1 MRPGTA
7 SPAIEG
13 EASMTTDFRMGFL
26 GSGARVPDRELTNA
40 EIEKLVDT
48 SDEWIHRRTGIR
60 TRRVLDG
67 QESILDLTVKAC
79 RHALDDA
86 GLRPEDID
94 DIRVAVSTW
103 MRIPSLATNLQRILG
118 VGASSASDVSAGCAG
133 FVYAVEDASNKMLA
147 EHVRY
152 GRESKALVV
161 GVDTLSEIT
170 DWTDRSTCVLLGDGA
185 GAVVMGRVEEG
196 GILATH
202 TNADGRHGGLLYSEP
217 RPPDYTLNGVDAPQT
232 EGLCA
237 PQFLRMDGR
246 RVFPAAVATM
256 VSDVHRVL
264 EKYYLASG
272 KRIGIEDIDY
282 IFPHQ
287 ANLRILEMVAKRL
300 GAPPEK
306 VYTGGIAKYGNTS
319 AASIPL
325 GYEDMRHRDNGD
337 EGMALQVDVAFGA
350 GFASGAILRE
360 VPRRSTS

>member
-1 MRPGTA
+1 
-7 SPAIEG
+7 
-13 EASMTTDFRMGFL
+13 
-26 GSGARVPDRELTNA
+26 
-40 EIEKLVDT
+40 
-48 SDEWIHRRTGIR
+48 
-60 TRRVLDG
+60 
-67 QESILDLTVKAC
+67 
-79 RHALDDA
+79 
-86 GLRPEDID
+86 
-94 DIRVAVSTW
+94 
-103 MRIPSLATNLQRILG
+103 MRIPSLATSLQRILG
-118 VGASSASDVSAGCAG
+118 VGESSASDVAAGCAG

-147 EHVRY
+147 EHVLY

-170 DWTDRSTCVLLGDGA
+170 DWTDRGTCVLLGDGA
-185 GAVVMGRVEEG
+185 GAVVLGRVEAG

-217 RPPDYTLNGVDAPQT
+217 PPADHVHDGNGAPRT
-232 EGLCA
+232 EGEGA
-237 PQFLRMDGR
+237 RQFLRMDGR

-264 EKYYLASG
+264 EKYQLASG

-300 GAPPEK
+300 GAPLEK

-325 GYEDMRHRDNGD
+325 GYEDMRHRWNGD
-337 EGMALQVDVAFGA
+337 VGGRLVVDVAFGA
-350 GFASGAILRE
+350 GFASGAVLRE
-360 VPRRSTS
+360 MSGR

>member
-1 MRPGTA
+1 ML
-7 SPAIEG
+7 
-13 EASMTTDFRMGFL
+13 TDFRIGFL
-26 GSGARVPDRELTNA
+26 GSGAHVPETELTNA
-40 EIEKLVDT
+40 QLEKLVDT
-48 SDEWIHRRTGIR
+48 SDEWIRRRTGIH

-67 QESILDLTVKAC
+67 RESILDITVRAA
-79 RHALDDA
+79 RRALDDA
-86 GLRPEDID
+86 GLAPEDID

-103 MRIPSLATNLQRILG
+103 MRIPSLATSLQRILG
-118 VGASSASDVSAGCAG
+118 VGASSASDVAAGCAG

-147 EHVRY
+147 EHVLY
-152 GRESKALVV
+152 GRETKALVV

-185 GAVVMGRVEEG
+185 GAVVLGRVEAG

-202 TNADGRHGGLLYSEP
+202 TNADGRHGRLLYSEP
-217 RPPDYTLNGVDAPQT
+217 PPADHVHHGIGTPRT
-232 EGLCA
+232 EGDGA
-237 PQFLRMDGR
+237 RQFLRMDGR

-264 EKYYLASG
+264 EKYQLASG
-272 KRIGIEDIDY
+272 QRIGIEDIDY

-300 GAPPEK
+300 GAPLEK

-325 GYEDMRHRDNGD
+325 GYEDMRHQWNGD
-337 EGMALQVDVAFGA
+337 VGGRLVVDVAFGA
-350 GFASGAILRE
+350 GFASGALLRE
-360 VPRRSTS
+360 MPGR